1 MNRKLTYNIYRKQRK
16 DNEKMWYSSFDNG
29 PIGKDEDEAREVVIE
44 YMEVED
50 YINFF
55 LNDSDLMEKVIRWG
69 FNNGNF
75 CIDFENELGDIEE
88 QFFKENAYYV
98 EEDEEDV
105 DN

>member
-1 MNRKLTYNIYRKQRK
+1 
-16 DNEKMWYSSFDNG
+16 MWYSSFDNG
-29 PIGKDEDEAREVVIE
+29 PIGEDEDEAREAVIE

-50 YINFF
+50 YLAFF
-55 LNDSDLMEKVIRWG
+55 LDDSDLIEKVIRWC

-105 DN
+105 NN

>member
-1 MNRKLTYNIYRKQRK
+1 
-16 DNEKMWYSSFDNG
+16 MWYSSFDNG
-29 PIGKDEDEAREVVIE
+29 PIGEDENEAREAVVE

-55 LNDSDLMEKVIRWG
+55 LDDSDLMEKVIRWC

-75 CIDFENELGDIEE
+75 CLDFENELGDIEE

-105 DN
+105 EN

>member
-1 MNRKLTYNIYRKQRK
+1 
-16 DNEKMWYSSFDNG
+16 MWYSSFDNG
-29 PIGKDEDEAREVVIE
+29 PIGENEDEAREAVVE

-50 YINFF
+50 YLAFF
-55 LNDSDLMEKVIRWG
+55 LDDSDLMKKVIRWC

-75 CIDFENELGDIEE
+75 CLDFENELGDIEE

-105 DN
+105 IN

>member
-1 MNRKLTYNIYRKQRK
+1 
-16 DNEKMWYSSFDNG
+16 MWYSSFDNG
-29 PIGKDEDEAREVVIE
+29 PIGEDEDEAREAVIE

-55 LNDSDLMEKVIRWG
+55 LDDSDLMEKVIRWC

-75 CIDFENELGDIEE
+75 CLDFENELGDIEE
-88 QFFKENAYYV
+88 RFFKENAYYE

-105 DN
+105 IN

>member
-1 MNRKLTYNIYRKQRK
+1 
-16 DNEKMWYSSFDNG
+16 MWYSSFDNG
-29 PIGKDEDEAREVVIE
+29 PIGEDEDEAREAVIE

-55 LNDSDLMEKVIRWG
+55 LDDSDLMEKVIRWC

-75 CIDFENELGDIEE
+75 CLEFENELGDIEE

-105 DN
+105 IN

>member
-1 MNRKLTYNIYRKQRK
+1 
-16 DNEKMWYSSFDNG
+16 MWYSSFDNG
-29 PIGKDEDEAREVVIE
+29 PIGEDEDEAREAVIE

-55 LNDSDLMEKVIRWG
+55 LNDSDLIEKVIRWC

-75 CIDFENELGDIEE
+75 CLEFENELGDIEE

-98 EEDEEDV
+98 EEDEEDAE
-105 DN
+105 N

>member
-1 MNRKLTYNIYRKQRK
+1 
-16 DNEKMWYSSFDNG
+16 MWYSSFDNG
-29 PIGKDEDEAREVVIE
+29 RIGEDEDEAREAVVE

-50 YINFF
+50 YLALF
-55 LNDSDLMEKVIRWG
+55 LDDSDLMEKVIRWC

-75 CIDFENELGDIEE
+75 CLEFENELGDIEE

-105 DN
+105 EN

>member
-1 MNRKLTYNIYRKQRK
+1 
-16 DNEKMWYSSFDNG
+16 MWYSSFDNG
-29 PIGKDEDEAREVVIE
+29 PIGEDEDEAREAVVE
-44 YMEVED
+44 YLEVED

-55 LNDSDLMEKVIRWG
+55 LDDSDLMEKVIRWC

-75 CIDFENELGDIEE
+75 CLEFENELGDIEE

-105 DN
+105 EN